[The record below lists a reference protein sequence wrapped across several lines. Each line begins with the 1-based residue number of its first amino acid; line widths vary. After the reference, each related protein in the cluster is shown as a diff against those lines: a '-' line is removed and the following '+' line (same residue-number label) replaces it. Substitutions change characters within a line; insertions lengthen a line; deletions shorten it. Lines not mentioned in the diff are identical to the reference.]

1 MKKKVAL
8 LGDSIRL
15 FGYGKVVPS
24 LLKGKATVFQPKE
37 NCKFS
42 KNMMRMIFDLQ
53 SELKDC
59 DVIHFNCGLWDV
71 ANIVGD
77 GKLFSSDE
85 EYKQNVLRIAKM
97 LLSFTKNVI
106 FATTTPVKPE
116 HPHNKNEDILRFNA
130 LVVPEL
136 QAMGIE
142 INDLHS
148 LVAEDVAGN
157 ICDDYIHL
165 TKLGAERCGKQ
176 VAALIEEKL
185 K

>member
-42 KNMMRMIFDLQ
+42 KNLMRMIFDLH
-53 SELKDC
+53 SDLKDC

-77 GKLFSSDE
+77 GKLFSTDE
-85 EYKQNVLRIAKM
+85 EYAENALRIAKM
-97 LLSFTKNVI
+97 LLGITKNVI
-106 FATTTPVKPE
+106 FATTTPVNPE
-116 HPHNKNEDILRFNA
+116 YPYNKNEDIRRFNA
-130 LVVPEL
+130 LVVPQLQEL
-136 QAMGIE
+136 GIE

-157 ICDDYIHL
+157 ICDDKIHL
-165 TKLGAERCGKQ
+165 TKLGAERCAKQ
-176 VAALIEEKL
+176 VAKVIEARL
-185 K
+185 